1 MDRMPP
7 GSGVC
12 CLPRIGGITYLQIGA
27 EKALIGMV
35 DLETVFQQLYALGR
49 RPENAT
55 DAELVRLARRSNY
68 IPSRTAIEADYAAAL
83 RQAYTDFFSRQVA
96 THG

>member
-1 MDRMPP
+1 MPP

-27 EKALIGMV
+27 
-35 DLETVFQQLYALGR
+35 
-49 RPENAT
+49 ENAT